1 MYWWVT
7 LWLCL
12 GIVACLGV
20 LYVVFEELMAQGSEM
35 EKKGK

>member
-20 LYVVFEELMAQGSEM
+20 LYVVLEELMAQSSEM
-35 EKKGK
+35 EKKGE

>member
-12 GIVACLGV
+12 GIVACLGI
-20 LYVVFEELMAQGSEM
+20 LYVVYEELVAQGSEL